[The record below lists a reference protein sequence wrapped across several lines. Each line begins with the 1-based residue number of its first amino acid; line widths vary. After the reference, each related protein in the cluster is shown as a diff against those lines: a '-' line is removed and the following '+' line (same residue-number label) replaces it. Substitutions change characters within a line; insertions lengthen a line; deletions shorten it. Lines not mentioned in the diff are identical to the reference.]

1 MPLIRAG
8 FMSAGVYTPHYAL
21 ISNFSNYID
30 VCVGSDSN
38 IYTANPSSFNG
49 FTKFNGVRGTFN
61 SYRNI
66 VTNVTS
72 NSPTYTGIGIDSSL
86 NTYMISNYIFTSPA
100 PTTIKGF
107 LQINNSSGAT
117 TATKEILSATANP
130 FTESGRLTVDSSGAI
145 LTAYSVY
152 NSNPAYSGYVIK
164 FDNTGAV
171 TWQRSVTVTGNNH
184 MRTKSVA
191 TDSSNNVYAV
201 IVQEQ
206 FSPQVFSS
214 YIVKW
219 NSSGTIQWQRKIT
232 TSNIQLQDVV
242 ADSSGNVY
250 VAGYF
255 VSSGSQLGFVA
266 KYDTSGTIQWQRSYV
281 DTNTSGNQN
290 TTFVSIALDSSANV
304 YVTGSLKNTSAGT
317 TMPIV
322 KYNTSGTLQWQR
334 NITDGYTAASQNTSA
349 KSIKISGSNM
359 IIAGQIKGA
368 TSGNGSQFLTVLPT
382 DGSKTGTYVI
392 SSVGGF
398 GTTVSASATMVYT
411 SSSYTA
417 ATATQTDAAGTATEA
432 AGIATVQ
439 DITQQ
444 TMNNTAGTLT
454 YRPKQIYI

>member
-8 FMSAGVYTPHYAL
+8 FMSAGVYSPHYAL
-21 ISNFSNYID
+21 ISNSSPYVD

-38 IYTANPSSFNG
+38 IYTANPTSTNGLTVFNG
-49 FTKFNGVRGTFN
+49 IRGTFN

-66 VTNVTS
+66 VTNAS
-72 NSPTYTGIGIDSSL
+72 SSSPSYTGIGIDSSL
-86 NTYMISNYIFTSPA
+86 NTYMISNYSFSTPA
-100 PTTIKGF
+100 PFTIKGF

-117 TATKEILSATANP
+117 IATKEILSATAVP
-130 FTESGRLTVDSSGAI
+130 YTDSGKLTVDSSGAI
-145 LTAYSVY
+145 LTAFSIY
-152 NSNPAYSGYVIK
+152 NSNPAWSGYVIK

-171 TWQRSVTVTGNNH
+171 TWQRSLTVTGNNH
-184 MRTKSVA
+184 MKTKSVA
-191 TDSSNNVYAV
+191 TDPSNNVYAV
-201 IVQEQ
+201 VVQEQ

-219 NSSGTIQWQRKIT
+219 NSSGTIQWQRRIT
-232 TSNIQLQDVV
+232 TNNMQLQDIV

-255 VSSGSQLGFVA
+255 VSSGNQLGFVA

-334 NITDGYTAASQNTSA
+334 NITDGYAAASQNTFGR
-349 KSIKISGSNM
+349 SIKISGSNM
-359 IIAGQIKGA
+359 IIVGGIKGN
-368 TSGNGSQFLTVLPT
+368 TLSGSQFLTVLPT

-411 SSSYTA
+411 SPSYTA
-417 ATATQTDAAGTATEA
+417 ATATQTDTAGTATEA
-432 AGIATVQ
+432 VGIATVQ
-439 DITQQ
+439 NITQQ